1 MQKKIGMVIVNYN
14 DFENTD
20 HLIKNVEDYKCLNHI
35 VIVDNNSKDDSFE
48 KLKSLEKDNLTVI
61 KNNSRN
67 YSSGLNTGA
76 KFLIEKL
83 GVCNIIFSNSDI
95 SIKQEEDLINLSE
108 TMKEDIVVVGPT
120 IDEHGVINRGWHL
133 PSVNQEILF
142 NIPYFNRNFKRK
154 YLLYKD
160 SDYEKETTLVDVV
173 SGCFFVV
180 DSDFLKKVD
189 YFDSSTLLY
198 YEEQILAEKVKKEN
212 KKECINNKIIIY
224 HNHSVTVDKSIKRLE
239 KQKILKESQRY
250 YIKNYKKS
258 NIMQRILLY
267 ITDYVYRGFL
277 YIVCL
282 LKSFKWKKYFSKKA
296 KISYVK

>member
-76 KFLIEKL
+76 KFLMEKL
-83 GVCNIIFSNSDI
+83 GTCNIIFSNSDI
-95 SIKQEEDLINLSE
+95 IIKEEEDLINLSE

-120 IDEHGVINRGWHL
+120 IDEHGVMNKGWRL
-133 PSVNQEILF
+133 PTVNQEILF

-173 SGCFFVV
+173 SGCFFIV

-189 YFDSSTLLY
+189 YFDEATLLY
-198 YEEQILAEKVKKEN
+198 YEEQILAEKVKQSN
-212 KKECINNKIIIY
+212 KKECINNKVIIY
-224 HNHSVTVDKSIKRLE
+224 HDHSVTIDKSIKRIE
-239 KQKILKESQRY
+239 KQRILKESQRY
-250 YIKNYKKS
+250 YIKKYKNA
-258 NIMQRILLY
+258 NIIQILLLY
-267 ITDYVYRGFL
+267 ITDYLYRGFL
-277 YIVCL
+277 YSTYLIRR
-282 LKSFKWKKYFSKKA
+282 FK
-296 KISYVK
+296 